1 MFLGSVKSAKS
12 FAARDKTLPYSAVT
26 PIGGGKSWKM
36 GPVEPFFGCF
46 PRCPPQTQLF
56 FVLNSYLGVGGG
68 EISVQ
73 FRTRKSAKFGGTKN
87 LLLPILGVDMIPGR
101 GGGVGGLKRGTFGG
115 VKNGVFL
122 VV

>member
-87 LLLPILGVDMIPGR
+87 LLLPILGVDMIPG
-101 GGGVGGLKRGTFGG
+101 GGGVGGL
-115 VKNGVFL
+115 
-122 VV
+122 